1 MRSLLEA
8 LEADLV
14 RLRAEIQLHGVLV
27 DALEASYSSD
37 KERLREYTSRA
48 KRLTYSSTVV
58 GCYGVIE
65 QTVDSALIG
74 LAEAY
79 VRIYPTFGD
88 VPEKVRLNHRDLVL
102 QCLRDGDRARTRQ
115 IVDGTAA
122 IRSLLLEATDE
133 PALTST
139 VFTLST
145 ANYRMDYL
153 KSLFAR
159 IGVDIG
165 DGLSK
170 SQPDEHLD
178 KTGFANFE
186 SFLSDLVQRRND
198 LAHSYGDDGI
208 IDIGVLRAYV
218 EVVGSLLRAI
228 ILAANRVI
236 IALLS
241 NWQLQSIGIVVK
253 TWTGRIGI
261 ELKAGELAVGDRLLV
276 VKENWCTSHE
286 VASLYSNDAEYARVE
301 FDGTT
306 RNVAAA
312 IENVPASSESAAV
325 YVIDGTWSDFWPPD
339 TKNVWPMGPVD
350 ST

>member
-1 MRSLLEA
+1 M
-8 LEADLV
+8 
-14 RLRAEIQLHGVLV
+14 RLRAEVQLHGVLL
-27 DALEASYSSD
+27 DALETRYSAD
-37 KERLREYTSRA
+37 KDQLRQYTSRA
-48 KRLTYSSTVV
+48 KRLTYSSTIV

-65 QTVDSALIG
+65 QTVDSALMA

-79 VRIYPTFGD
+79 GRIYPTFGD

-122 IRSLLLEATDE
+122 TRSLLLVATDR
-133 PALTST
+133 PALTT
-139 VFTLST
+139 AVFTLST

-159 IGVDIG
+159 IGLDIG
-165 DGLSK
+165 DALSK
-170 SQPDEHLD
+170 GQPVEYLD

-198 LAHSYGDDGI
+198 LAHSYGDDAI
-208 IDIGVLRAYV
+208 IDMGVLGAYV
-218 EVVGSLLRAI
+218 EVVGCLLRAI
-228 ILAANRVI
+228 ILAANHAVVS
-236 IALLS
+236 LLS
-241 NWQLQSIGIVVK
+241 DWQLQSIGTVVR

-276 VKENWCTSHE
+276 VKGNWCTSHE
-286 VASLYSNDAEYARVE
+286 VGSLFSNDREYDRVE
-301 FDGTT
+301 FGGTSLD
-306 RNVAAA
+306 VAAGVR
-312 IENVPASSESAAV
+312 NVPAGAESADV
-325 YVIDGTWSDFWPPD
+325 YVIDGTWSEFWPLD

-350 ST
+350 TP